1 MHLINTRQTR
11 QVGMGQKLGQKSG
24 LPGSKIGQALPFI
37 VGRHWSRN
45 IIFFLQER
53 VNIFMRLLNVGVL
66 EKIIKTLKNISEDP
80 ATEVLKTTF
89 ILHLMDLKA
98 LMTHD
103 QQPGESKV
111 AMVEWH

>member
-1 MHLINTRQTR
+1 
-11 QVGMGQKLGQKSG
+11 MGQKLGQKSG

-66 EKIIKTLKNISEDP
+66 EKIIKTLKNISEDT
-80 ATEVLKTTF
+80 TEAFKNNIYLTLDGSEGF
-89 ILHLMDLKA
+89 D
-98 LMTHD
+98 D
-103 QQPGESKV
+103 S
-111 AMVEWH
+111 

>member
-45 IIFFLQER
+45 IIFFFQER
-53 VNIFMRLLNVGVL
+53 VDIFMRLLNVGVL
-66 EKIIKTLKNISEDP
+66 EKIIKTLKNILAEDP
-80 ATEVLKTTF
+80 AAEVFKNNIYMYYT
-89 ILHLMDLKA
+89 
-98 LMTHD
+98 
-103 QQPGESKV
+103 
-111 AMVEWH
+111 